1 MWRAKGS
8 TACEPYLDLD
18 VKKQHDITDYLGYPP
33 NICSSHKMVE
43 SMFCQTCHA
52 SLCDSCLRLHSGHIF
67 VSQEEK
73 ASEIRAKIFEIITSF
88 ENNEKPLRKQKQ
100 VCNDFLEDRKKENE
114 AKRQFVDSCIEKVKN
129 DIYAKL
135 SEEPCDNAPVFSEA
149 IEKLHDEITDVES
162 QVNPLHETLRGLLSL
177 SRTQLIKKFPTV
189 ETNCN
194 DVLSKQTKYVEKN
207 VPKFGSKFKLDH
219 VNDDMVQVFV
229 QDLSESF
236 MRLIGHCRNDLE
248 EVIHVKCREDFDIS
262 KLSSLDRGRLYRSPF
277 SSNSFL
283 FEEIDDKTNKTDF
296 VTVTRLGEDLVQFSS
311 EKMDGCDASQP
322 QSPNMEKS
330 PIDQTS
336 YCDMLGTES

>member
-129 DIYAKL
+129 DIYAKI

-162 QVNPLHETLRGLLSL
+162 QVNPLHETLRGLL
-177 SRTQLIKKFPTV
+177 LIFATAKF
-189 ETNCN
+189 
-194 DVLSKQTKYVEKN
+194 
-207 VPKFGSKFKLDH
+207 VPGCH
-219 VNDDMVQVFV
+219 
-229 QDLSESF
+229 ES
-236 MRLIGHCRNDLE
+236 
-248 EVIHVKCREDFDIS
+248 S
-262 KLSSLDRGRLYRSPF
+262 
-277 SSNSFL
+277 
-283 FEEIDDKTNKTDF
+283 
-296 VTVTRLGEDLVQFSS
+296 
-311 EKMDGCDASQP
+311 
-322 QSPNMEKS
+322 
-330 PIDQTS
+330 
-336 YCDMLGTES
+336 